1 LHVYFSIKKGE
12 TLIEPTYDAR
22 IFVLS
27 GHGVVR
33 WRNEKYEINEKEY
46 YYINPMIEDKLYIEN
61 YEETP
66 LEILYI

>member
-1 LHVYFSIKKGE
+1 
-12 TLIEPTYDAR
+12 
-22 IFVLS
+22 LS
-27 GHGVVR
+27 GHGVIR
-33 WRNEKYEINEKEY
+33 WRNEKYDINEKEY